1 MKIELGK
8 TYRTKNGEWLV
19 TPLHRCENPET
30 RQRPWICLVKRKDT
44 NTEMGTSYADNGSY
58 TNAPTPYDLV
68 PEQITLK
75 GWVTICVFEGGKF
88 DLRFTVG
95 DDLPLMLPDS
105 ACIAVLR
112 HEFSFYEGEGL
123 PPSINETKHENA

>member
-58 TNAPTPYDLV
+58 TYAPTPYDLV
-68 PEQITLK
+68 PEKITVN
-75 GWVTICVFEGGKF
+75 GWVTICRYPGGNLTLTFSF
-88 DLRFTVG
+88 DK
-95 DDLPLMLPDS
+95 PPPMCPES
-105 ACIAVLR
+105 ARIAVLR

-123 PPSINETKHENA
+123 PPSTNETKHENA